1 MARKGLVYYASQTG
15 NTEKIA
21 LIFKKVFEAK
31 GWECDCVKAGKNA
44 KPDDVNGY
52 DLICIGSPVIA
63 GVPTRDTGSL
73 WMEGGAPP
81 DVPAGSP
88 PEGNGAPA
96 PGAPPLAGGPP
107 LSLSW
112 RQEPAKYKKGVAF
125 VTYTGSR
132 RGPAEAMPAL
142 ALIELQME
150 DQGFRCIGKLACP
163 GKHGGSSLGPQGDK
177 PKDPDEM
184 RDWHWEQQSRPHER
198 DLQKAETFLAEIIED
213 YFLPTE
219 APPDS
224 QYLCIA

>member
-1 MARKGLVYYASQTG
+1 MVRKSLVYYVSQTG

-21 LIFKKVFEAK
+21 LSFKKVFEAK
-31 GWECDCVKAGKNA
+31 GWECDCIKAAKNN
-44 KPDDVNGY
+44 KPANLDDY
-52 DLICIGSPVIA
+52 DLICVGSPVIA
-63 GVPTRDTGSL
+63 GVPTRDTGNL
-73 WMEGGAPP
+73 WMRGGAPP
-81 DVPAGSP
+81 DGDVSGPPAG
-88 PEGNGAPA
+88 
-96 PGAPPLAGGPP
+96 GGPP
-107 LSLSW
+107 ASGGPSLASGPPMSLSW
-112 RQEPAKYKKGVAF
+112 RQDPTKYKKGIAF

-163 GKHGGSSLGPQGDK
+163 GKHGGASFGPRGDRAE
-177 PKDPDEM
+177 DPNEM

-198 DLQKAETFLAEIIED
+198 DLQKAETFLAEILED